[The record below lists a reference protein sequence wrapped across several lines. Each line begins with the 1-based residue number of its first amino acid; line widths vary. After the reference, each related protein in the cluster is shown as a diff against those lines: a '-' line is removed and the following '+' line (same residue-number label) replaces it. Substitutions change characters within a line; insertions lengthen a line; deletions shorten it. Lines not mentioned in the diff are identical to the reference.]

1 MLLGDM
7 EASYIKASPSLKEL
21 AKIYAKD
28 LFDLKIGALPDLTIY
43 PKAMPPLNN
52 ILLRELP
59 RTLFQVRLLFFPC
72 FTAIL
77 LKSLLFF
84 PSTAAPHFILFYF
97 TLLYFTLFYFILLY
111 FIWFHLILFYY
122 FIILLFYYF
131 IILLFYYFIILLFYY
146 FIILLF
152 YYFII
157 LLFYFNYFIYLFSVI
172 VIYNFIGPAKV
183 G

>member
-7 EASYIKASPSLKEL
+7 EASYIKASPSLEEL
-21 AKIYAKD
+21 VKIYAKE

-72 FTAIL
+72 FTVIL

-84 PSTAAPHFILFYF
+84 PSTAPPHFILFCFILLYF
-97 TLLYFTLFYFILLY
+97 TYFILFYFTLFYFILRY
-111 FIWFHLILFYY
+111 FI
-122 FIILLFYYF
+122 
-131 IILLFYYFIILLFYY
+131 
-146 FIILLF
+146 
-152 YYFII
+152 
-157 LLFYFNYFIYLFSVI
+157 
-172 VIYNFIGPAKV
+172 
-183 G
+183 